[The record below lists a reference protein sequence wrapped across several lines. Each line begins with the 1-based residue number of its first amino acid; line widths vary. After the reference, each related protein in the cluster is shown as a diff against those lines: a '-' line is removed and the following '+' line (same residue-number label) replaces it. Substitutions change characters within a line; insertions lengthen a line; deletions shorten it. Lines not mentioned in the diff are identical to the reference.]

1 MPVQALAG
9 PSSVRR
15 PTAEAGRVTGGCGGC
30 SPGTLRASHRLGDG
44 KLALLRQ
51 GSGPGALE
59 CLCGAA
65 TSQLWGGPCDLES
78 PWPDVVRWR
87 DRTRFWEIE

>member
-1 MPVQALAG
+1 MTRAFEQRLLQFSEKQTLPEAVSATGLPRYSTVRAG
-9 PSSVRR
+9 
-15 PTAEAGRVTGGCGGC
+15 
-30 SPGTLRASHRLGDG
+30 HRLGDG

-51 GSGPGALE
+51 ISGPGALE
-59 CLCGAA
+59 CPCGAA

-78 PWPDVVRWR
+78 PWPGVVRWR